1 MEDEVITPGLAYT
14 KETPAKAEDPAKVQV
29 GGIKSGAGKIAGN
42 VGITPSAELLKNMQD
57 IIDRRTGGFN
67 TFLGGLKDAVAITS
81 RNPAQAMAS
90 RDEQKR
96 LEEESTFKM
105 RSDINTMKQAQEQA
119 KRAREANLGL
129 FGDVTGQGGTAPVA
143 GGNAPVAGGNNGSQP
158 LGQAGIGSLA
168 GVPDNVIKQM
178 AMAKKQGDV
187 NGDYSGISA
196 VYNKW
201 LAEDLTEQTK
211 RKYSFEGDVP
221 RTMFTP
227 DGKEELMSINEYQAK
242 FGKKPTNADIKSA
255 TTAAAPASPQLRD
268 AVQKGLFA
276 QESSSGAADTSKPNA
291 QGVQG
296 PMQIKD
302 TTFQMYQD
310 QGIIPKN
317 FRIDNP
323 RQNKIAGDLISD
335 HLFDKHNGNVDK
347 VFAEYYGGPGA
358 INKDGTIN
366 VNQRNPQRPNDPTVG
381 QYIEQ
386 AKQKAGITPDML
398 AQSQPSAGGQQQT
411 NKPLSYGEYKQ
422 QKKFEEEQQKENLDV
437 GKEAHKKYLDSTS
450 ATNLSDRQVLNT
462 RWEQWINK
470 NSARSEKIVGIMND
484 PTLINAIGNIL
495 TTGVQTTQGNVGI
508 AGLEEAFQKMQK
520 GVGKE
525 DVEALQEI
533 KQILEARIL
542 DVIQRSKGS
551 SSDKDMDAFRTIAGS
566 SKNGIDLIYKLQQY
580 DKAAIEADKE
590 DRTLYNTVRKQN
602 NGLIDF
608 TDYDG
613 NEARRAI
620 LAKKV
625 EKANEIAK
633 SQFVPRKAPVRPA
646 NVPAGAQ
653 YSPSTN
659 SWWLNGKQV
668 G

>member
-1 MEDEVITPGLAYT
+1 MTDQVYTPGLSYT
-14 KETPAKAEDPAKVQV
+14 EETPAKNEDPAKVQV
-29 GGIKSGAGKIAGN
+29 GGIKSGTGKIAGN

-81 RNPAQAMAS
+81 RNPGQAMAA
-90 RDEQKR
+90 RDEQRR
-96 LEEESTFKM
+96 LEEESTVKM
-105 RSDINTMKQAQEQA
+105 RSDINTMRQAQEQA
-119 KRAREANLGL
+119 ARAREANLGL
-129 FGDVTGQGGTAPVA
+129 FSNITGQGGNVPVA
-143 GGNAPVAGGNNGSQP
+143 GGNAPVAGGTGSLP

-178 AMAKKQGDV
+178 ALAKKQGDV
-187 NGDYSGISA
+187 TGNFDGISA

-201 LAEDLTEQTK
+201 LADDLAEQTK
-211 RKYSFEGDVP
+211 RKYSFEGDIP

-242 FGKKPTNADIKSA
+242 YGKKPTNADIKSTT
-255 TTAAAPASPQLRD
+255 TTAAPGAPALRD

-335 HLFDKHNGNVDK
+335 HLFDKHNGDVDK

-398 AQSQPSAGGQQQT
+398 TQAQPSAGGQQRT
-411 NKPLSYGEYKQ
+411 NKPQSYGEYKQ
-422 QKKFEEEQQKENLDV
+422 QKKFEEELQKENIEA
-437 GKEAHKKYLDSTS
+437 GKDPHKKYLESTS
-450 ATNLSDRQVLNT
+450 ATNISDRQVLNN

-470 NSARSEKIVGIMND
+470 NSARSEKIVGLMND
-484 PTLINAIGNIL
+484 PTLVNAIANIL

-520 GVGKE
+520 GVKKE

-542 DVIQRSKGS
+542 DVIQRSKGA

-580 DKAAIEADKE
+580 DKFAIEADKE

-602 NGLIDF
+602 NGIIDF

-620 LAKKV
+620 LSKKV
-625 EKANEIAK
+625 EKANEVAK
-633 SQFVPRKAPVRPA
+633 SQYVPRKAPVRPA
-646 NVPAGAQ
+646 NVPSGAQ

-659 SWWLNGKQV
+659 TWWLNGKQV